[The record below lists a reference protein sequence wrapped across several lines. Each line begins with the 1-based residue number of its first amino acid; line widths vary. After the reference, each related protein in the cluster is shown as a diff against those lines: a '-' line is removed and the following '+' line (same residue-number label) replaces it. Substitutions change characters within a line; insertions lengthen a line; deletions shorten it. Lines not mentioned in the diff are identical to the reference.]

1 MYVTPH
7 LFILLTYLKIRDN
20 KFYEGLKSKQLSIK
34 ELQEKFLSLVKI
46 QISEDSERQLMWLEM
61 SLINAYNNY
70 NQDRYNRKKLFERD
84 KDTGVNKALISS
96 VLRENSENDVMHI
109 LESINRGHREASL
122 DLSHFT
128 NRIDLLE
135 DIKT

>member
-1 MYVTPH
+1 
-7 LFILLTYLKIRDN
+7 
-20 KFYEGLKSKQLSIK
+20 
-34 ELQEKFLSLVKI
+34 
-46 QISEDSERQLMWLEM
+46 MWLEM

-96 VLRENSENDVMHI
+96 VLKENSETDVMHI

>member
-96 VLRENSENDVMHI
+96 VLKENSETDVMHI
-109 LESINRGHREASL
+109 L
-122 DLSHFT
+122 
-128 NRIDLLE
+128 
-135 DIKT
+135 